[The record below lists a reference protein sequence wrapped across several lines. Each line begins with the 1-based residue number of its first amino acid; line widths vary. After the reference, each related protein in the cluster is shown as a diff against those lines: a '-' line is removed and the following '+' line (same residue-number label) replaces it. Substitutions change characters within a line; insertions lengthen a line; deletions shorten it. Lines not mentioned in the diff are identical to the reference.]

1 MPLRS
6 ESKFAMTSGS
16 AEPEVRV
23 ELDFG
28 ISEGK
33 SVGGVVMSGH

>member
-1 MPLRS
+1 MPLRR
-6 ESKFAMTSGS
+6 ESKLTSGPT
-16 AEPEVRV
+16 EPEVRV

-28 ISEGK
+28 ISDGK